1 MSVKLMQ
8 PNWIKYEDSNHK
20 FFAKITLQGID
31 VNKTLKHF
39 ESYSQS
45 LFGSISELFNKLH
58 INRMQVW
65 IKLNI
70 KFEVK
75 TVKFHQYM

>member
-8 PNWIKYEDSNHK
+8 PNSIKYQTSNQK
-20 FFAKITLQGID
+20 FFAKIMFEGID

-45 LFGSISELFNKLH
+45 LFGSISELFNKLQ
-58 INRMQVW
+58 INQMQV
-65 IKLNI
+65 
-70 KFEVK
+70 
-75 TVKFHQYM
+75 